1 MLVNTE
7 LIFVNQAERPVN
19 IKAWGNAPGSVEN
32 RHFRLKA

>member
-19 IKAWGNAPGSVEN
+19 IKAWGNAPGSIERRFV
-32 RHFRLKA
+32 RLKA